1 MRSHLH
7 RPVALAFALSIP
19 CAANAQTAP
28 AVLPSFSVTSEQI
41 YLANTTDQEIVLYVE
56 SENTQRT
63 EYHLLPGT
71 ARTLSGEPGDRWLN
85 IEMQAGA
92 SSAGAATA
100 AAGSGPGTRP

>member
-7 RPVALAFALSIP
+7 RPVALAFALSIS
-19 CAANAQTAP
+19 CAANAQTAA
-28 AVLPSFSVTSEQI
+28 AVVPSLSVTSEQI
-41 YLANTTDQEIVLYVE
+41 YLTNTTEQEIVLFVE

-85 IEMQAGA
+85 IEMQPGAMPAGA
-92 SSAGAATA
+92 PTA
-100 AAGSGPGTRP
+100 AAGSATATRP